1 MLGGRAQSRAFFLI
15 GYSVLLFQ
23 ICMWGVGQWKTEAI
37 MLVILVS
44 IYVAQKRDRSLYRMT
59 VLSGFIFVVA
69 GEVYFRMYYFGPES
83 VVRFSQY
90 VPASLGHPLSSV
102 PYDEE
107 ASYTGLVPGFRG
119 VFKGGHFFVNQ
130 SGFRDK
136 DWRVEKE
143 AGTIRI
149 AVLGTSLSMGSGVH
163 QDESYPSVLQR
174 MLDEDAG
181 IAATVEVLNFGRGG
195 YGPDD
200 FVDMLGPQVMKYR
213 PDIVLVEPYDL
224 TKRGLHR
231 LEGFKGTK
239 AELIAWGLREPHQLL
254 FFLRAIHNESG
265 YMLMKRLRAAGQ
277 TMQGWFP
284 RGGVSSA
291 REATESFVAQ
301 ESTQEQSADEDTGDE
316 ESQAQVADYMFRR
329 IRETVG
335 RRKAFAL
342 ILPPMNE
349 FPVKV
354 RVGDWLRRKCEQ
366 YGFELID
373 GLREDYDR
381 GIKKVVI
388 YVGDRHAN
396 AKTHRVFAGAAF
408 RSIST
413 YLRRRYGEERVIT
426 PHVPQPQ

>member
-1 MLGGRAQSRAFFLI
+1 MLGGRVLSRAFFLM

-23 ICMWGVGQWKTEAI
+23 LCMWGVGQWKTEVI
-37 MLVILVS
+37 MAVILVS
-44 IYVAQKRDRSLYRMT
+44 IYVAQKSDRSLYRT
-59 VLSGFIFVVA
+59 TALSGIIFVVA
-69 GEVYFRMYYFGPES
+69 GEVYFRMHYFGPES
-83 VVRFSQY
+83 VVQFSQY

-102 PYDEE
+102 PYDAE
-107 ASYTGLVPGFRG
+107 ASYTGLLPGFRG

-136 DWRVEKE
+136 DWPVEKQN
-143 AGTIRI
+143 GTIRI
-149 AVLGTSLSMGSGVH
+149 AVLGTSMSMGSGVH

-200 FVDMLGPQVMKYR
+200 FVDMLGPQAMKYR
-213 PDIVLVEPYDL
+213 PDVVLVEPYDL
-224 TKRGLHR
+224 TKRGLHG

-239 AELIAWGLREPHQLL
+239 PELIAWGLREPHQLL

-265 YMLMKRLRAAGQ
+265 YMLMKRLRSAGR
-277 TMQGWFP
+277 TMRGWFP
-284 RGGVSSA
+284 RGGGSA
-291 REATESFVAQ
+291 VREADRGFDVQERTREQNVDADTE
-301 ESTQEQSADEDTGDE
+301 DGK
-316 ESQAQVADYMFRR
+316 SQARIADYLFRR
-329 IRETVG
+329 IREIVG
-335 RRKAFAL
+335 ERKVFAL

-408 RSIST
+408 RSIGP
-413 YLRRRYGEERVIT
+413 YLRKRYGAEEGRVS
-426 PHVPQPQ
+426 P